1 MRLSSKIKEIR
12 RVGTKQVLGAHGDE
26 HLRWFDSKENVA
38 SRRAAADV
46 AKETPR
52 VAEILSALRT
62 AKTASSGR
70 PDIHF
75 YVDPKLAENFNIN
88 LHLIEQN
95 DKTRVAL
102 ASDKDGGA
110 EFSEETISFPSK
122 RKNEPNYLCSVVFQ
136 KPEDEVYAVSAYLM
150 ETYLGRYAY
159 KANFYF
165 RGKSRQAAFRCYK
178 RVLQAVQDLKIDVS
192 EGNRNQNE
200 TPYLMKKALQGESG
214 EVEPKSNK
222 MATYLDPNNIKP
234 QTTIGSE
241 NIVYIPKGR
250 GIKEDLDL

>member
-1 MRLSSKIKEIR
+1 MN
-12 RVGTKQVLGAHGDE
+12 
-26 HLRWFDSKENVA
+26 WFDHPESTLTKRA
-38 SRRAAADV
+38 STEVGFEAPKV
-46 AKETPR
+46 AKL
-52 VAEILSALRT
+52 LSTLRPT
-62 AKTASSGR
+62 KTASSGR
-70 PDIHF
+70 QDVHF
-75 YVDPKLAENFNIN
+75 FVDPKLAENFNIN

-102 ASDKDGGA
+102 ASDKDGGP

-165 RGKSRQAAFRCYK
+165 RGKSRLAAFRCYK
-178 RVLQAVQDLKIDVS
+178 RVLQAVQDLKTDVI
-192 EGNRNQNE
+192 EGSRNQNE
-200 TPYLMKKALQGESG
+200 TPYLLKKALQGESG

-234 QTTIGSE
+234 QTTVGSE

-250 GIKEDLDL
+250 SIKEDLDL